1 MKILTLAAMLV
12 ISAALTAQ
20 AKAQTTTEVK
30 KAAVAELKGDAAAGA
45 GKVTVCMAC
54 HGEGGKAP
62 LAPIY
67 PRLAGQSSEYLKSSL
82 HAYRDGLRKGGMAD
96 MMSPQTASLSDQ
108 DIVDIAAYYN
118 KQQP

>member
-1 MKILTLAAMLV
+1 MKILTLAVMLV
-12 ISAALTAQ
+12 ICTAMTAE
-20 AKAQTTTEVK
+20 AKAQATTEAK
-30 KAAVAELKGDAAAGA
+30 KAAVAEIKGDAAAGA

-67 PRLAGQSSEYLKSSL
+67 PHLAGQSSEYLKSSL

-96 MMSPQTASLSDQ
+96 MMSPQTATLSDQ
-108 DIVDIAAYYN
+108 DIADIAAYYS
-118 KQQP
+118 KQ